1 MYEYSWFPFFRFLTR
16 KHKKKRVKEPYC
28 MFLDFDQ
35 NCFLYLFV
43 IQFTEP
49 NSPKVPSSEKSGVP
63 LSSGSETVADS

>member
-1 MYEYSWFPFFRFLTR
+1 MSIPDFHFSVFWLTNI
-16 KHKKKRVKEPYC
+16 KKRVKEPYC

-35 NCFLYLFV
+35 NCFLNLFV
-43 IQFTEP
+43 IYFTEP